1 MTKVN
6 VTELGKLTKEALEVK
21 KIELDSK
28 ESKITV
34 ETVFEVIRERLLAGD
49 DIDIFGFGKLENKTR
64 AARKGRNPQTG
75 LEMDIAEKRAICFKP
90 LGALKKQ
97 LNH

>member
-1 MTKVN
+1 MPKLN
-6 VTELGKLTKEALEVK
+6 VTELGKLTKNALEVK
-21 KIELDSK
+21 GVELDSK

-34 ETVFEVIRERLLAGD
+34 ETVFEVIRERLLSGD

-75 LEMDIAEKRAICFKP
+75 LEMDIAEKRAIGFKP
-90 LGALKKQ
+90 LGTLKKQ
-97 LNH
+97 LNP

>member
-1 MTKVN
+1 MTVLN

-21 KIELDSK
+21 GIELDSK

-34 ETVFEVIRERLLAGD
+34 EILFEIIRERLLAGD

-75 LEMDIAEKRAICFKP
+75 VEIDIDEKRAIGFRP
-90 LGALKKQ
+90 LGKLKKQ
-97 LNH
+97 LNP